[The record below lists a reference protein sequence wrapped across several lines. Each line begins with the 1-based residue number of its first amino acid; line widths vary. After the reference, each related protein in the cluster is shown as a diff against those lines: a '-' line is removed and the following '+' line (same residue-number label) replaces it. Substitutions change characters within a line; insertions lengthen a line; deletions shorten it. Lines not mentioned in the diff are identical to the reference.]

1 MGDVKRHIYDS
12 HREMVD
18 LKISS
23 TQISSTQISSI
34 QISSTKNMM
43 ANIPSLLMVQP
54 NKANSATLNES
65 PAVETEIEKERKKKV
80 QCQHCSEVINK
91 KYITSHDRKCR
102 FYAKFVENG
111 LVCSICRKHFEKRR
125 DLHHH
130 LGHNHKEIV
139 FLNEKSTENV
149 IPNIPTI
156 SMTQPTLTCTLI
168 NSALQT
174 KIGKTLSQN
183 IPNPVP
189 NSPSLPIMQPK
200 PANSATQ
207 NETPALQTQIGKTV
221 SQNIPNPG
229 PNIPTL
235 SMMPPTSAN
244 SATQNISPA
253 LQTKIG
259 KIVSQNIPNPI
270 PNPIP
275 SHLIVQPNTA
285 NSATQNESP
294 DLETEVEKEAK
305 KK

>member
-65 PAVETEIEKERKKKV
+65 PAVETEIEKEKKKKV

-91 KYITSHDRKCR
+91 KYITSHARKCQ

-130 LGHNHKEIV
+130 LGHNHKEMV
-139 FLNEKSTENV
+139 FLNQKSTENV

-174 KIGKTLSQN
+174 KIGKTVSQN

-207 NETPALQTQIGKTV
+207 NE
-221 SQNIPNPG
+221 
-229 PNIPTL
+229 
-235 SMMPPTSAN
+235 
-244 SATQNISPA
+244 SPA

-259 KIVSQNIPNPI
+259 KTISQNIPNPI
-270 PNPIP
+270 PNIP
-275 SHLIVQPNTA
+275 SLLIMQPNTA

-294 DLETEVEKEAK
+294 DLETEIEKEAK
-305 KK
+305 KKVQCQHCSEVI